1 MLSIDNVILISYPFF
16 RVAFFYLGVDMGK
29 RETALQKAGKNSKAI
44 WAIIILLL
52 GVLTAIY
59 RIGDYVSQT
68 SDLPMKVKQIEKDVE
83 KIKPIPE
90 RMTSLESRTS
100 ALELLVA
107 SNSAEM
113 KQAYQ
118 SIKEDLNILKAG
130 LTRIGLEHNK

>member
-1 MLSIDNVILISYPFF
+1 
-16 RVAFFYLGVDMGK
+16 MGK

-59 RIGDYVSQT
+59 RVGDYVSQT